1 MINEGNLY
9 NVEDTFG
16 KDTNASMTGLEN
28 WKKEVLKQLKDNLSR
43 QNIPNIEEIVSKVF
57 GHTLD

>member
-1 MINEGNLY
+1 MFSEGNLY
-9 NVEDTFG
+9 NVEDEFG
-16 KDTNASMTGLEN
+16 KNTNASDIGLDR
-28 WKKEVLKQLKDNLSR
+28 WKQEVIKQLRDNLSR